1 MRLTGADRVQT
12 GVAWLCGARFDM
24 AIAELKKGIF
34 RPSMLSNSAEI
45 AADAAKSAGHAE
57 L

>member
-1 MRLTGADRVQT
+1 MRLTGADGVET

-24 AIAELKKGIF
+24 AIAEVLKGNFKS
-34 RPSMLSNSAEI
+34 SMLGNSTDI
-45 AADAAKSAGHAE
+45 AADAAKSAGHGE

>member
-1 MRLTGADRVQT
+1 MMLTGADGVQT

-24 AIAELKKGIF
+24 AFAELKMGNFK
-34 RPSMLSNSAEI
+34 PSMLGNSTDI
-45 AADAAKSAGHAE
+45 AADAAKSAGHEE